1 MANIKKIE
9 PLKDIA
15 QHELVPIHVILSEN
29 EKNHILTKYNIEP
42 NKLPKILTTDPVALA
57 IGAKSGE
64 IVKITRESD
73 TAKESIAYRLVVEDN
88 Q

>member
-1 MANIKKIE
+1 MVKSKKIE
-9 PLKDIA
+9 PLKDII
-15 QHELVPIHVILSEN
+15 QHDLVPIHVILSED
-29 EKNHILTKYNIEP
+29 EKNKILTKYNIEP

-57 IGAKSGE
+57 IGAKSGD

-73 TAKESIAYRLVVEDN
+73 TAKESIAYRLVVEDS